1 MSTGDDG
8 KLWPLNQLQT
18 VPTDLAVK
26 PKEASVM
33 GSPVFPETRFRVKI
47 RPAPILENGDRDAV
61 FP

>member
-26 PKEASVM
+26 PKEVLGHGLACIS
-33 GSPVFPETRFRVKI
+33 
-47 RPAPILENGDRDAV
+47 GDEISR
-61 FP
+61 